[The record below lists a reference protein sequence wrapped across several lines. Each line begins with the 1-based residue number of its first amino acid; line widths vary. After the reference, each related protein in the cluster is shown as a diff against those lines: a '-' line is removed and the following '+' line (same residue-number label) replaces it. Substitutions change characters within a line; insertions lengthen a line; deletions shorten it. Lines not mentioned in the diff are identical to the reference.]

1 MKRTNEIIQ
10 AVSPKKEYK
19 KLLIQAPTRP
29 ILFETEAL
37 IDSLHWK
44 SSIENVSKERLRI
57 IPDNT

>member
-29 ILFETEAL
+29 ILFLTETS
-37 IDSLHWK
+37 IDSLH
-44 SSIENVSKERLRI
+44 
-57 IPDNT
+57 